1 MKNRGNLFVIS
12 GPSGVG
18 KGTICRRLAE
28 NSTNVSISVSATTRN
43 PRSEDTEG
51 VTYYFK
57 TVDEFKKMI
66 DEGRFLEWAVYN
78 GNYYG
83 TPADAIEEK
92 ISNGEDII
100 LEIEAQGAMKVME
113 AKPDAVSIFIVP
125 PDENTLYKR
134 LKNRGTESE
143 DEIIKR
149 IQAAH
154 WELEQQDKYNYIVVN
169 DDLNEAV
176 SAIENIMK
184 NERKVESK

>member
-18 KGTICRRLAE
+18 KGTICRRLVE
-28 NSTNVSISVSATTRN
+28 NSDAVSVSVSATTRK
-43 PRSEDTEG
+43 PRTEDTEG

-66 DEGRFLEWAVYN
+66 DEGKFLEWAVYN

-83 TPADAIEEK
+83 TPVDAIEEK
-92 ISNGEDII
+92 ISKGEDII

-113 AKPDAVSIFIVP
+113 AKPDAVSIFVAP
-125 PDENTLYKR
+125 PNEDALYQR
-134 LKNRGTESE
+134 LKNRGTE
-143 DEIIKR
+143 DEAEIKSR
-149 IQAAH
+149 VEAAD
-154 WELEQQDKYNYIVVN
+154 WELRQQDKYKHIVVN
-169 DDLNEAV
+169 DDLDEAV

-184 NERKVESK
+184 NERKSI